1 MKWFDNLKIRNKIL
15 FTNGIIIL
23 IILLYT
29 VAMFLNNNTVEE
41 HSSKVVNVYE
51 VSNLLETS
59 IGKHYKWSK
68 DLLTSIVTN
77 SEFHGETDPTKCFFG
92 TWFYSSEPP
101 EGFSVA
107 EWEKLEDLHKRLHQS
122 AIKIQSLKKQGVS
135 TEEIAAFYE
144 NETGKMADEISQS
157 IQTLSKVMKN
167 EAEESNA
174 EMHSSIS
181 TAETLILIIAL
192 ISIIVAI
199 LLSWFTGNKINNPI
213 KNLSERLSLLMN
225 EYMKN
230 IENGL
235 TSVANGR
242 LGVKIEKSLQP
253 FRDSQK
259 DEIGNLTN
267 IVDEMIVKFNT
278 SIDSYE
284 IVRDK
289 IESLISETDKLI
301 KNAKEGHLDQR
312 GKENQFEGAYKEI
325 VQGINEMLDEILEP
339 IMNGIDALEKMS
351 AGDLTSRVKAQYKN
365 DYKKMIDSI
374 NKLGESLQ
382 EVISDV
388 TEAVQATASAS
399 SEISSSSEEMAA
411 GAQEQSAQATEV
423 AGAVEQMTATI
434 LQTSKNANSALQF
447 SKNAG
452 DKAKLGVQKVSLS
465 KEGMNKIVESTQN
478 TGKVISQL
486 AEKTDQIGQI
496 TQVIDDIADQTN
508 LLALNAAIEAARAG
522 EQGRGFAVVADEVRK
537 LAERTTVATKE
548 IGETIKKIQYEA
560 KMADE
565 SMVEAGS
572 SVKNGMELNEQL
584 EAALKEILDEAMKVV
599 DEINQVATASEEQ
612 SSAAEQISK
621 NIESISSVTQQSAAG
636 TQQIA
641 RAAEDLN
648 KLTYNLENMITRF
661 KISSKQSANVLEE
674 KQNFDMQ
681 SKQKKS
687 NESHDGNGKGN
698 GRLVYN

>member
-1 MKWFDNLKIRNKIL
+1 MGFYIARKISAPVNKLNSAAIKVAEG
-15 FTNGIIIL
+15 NVEV
-23 IILLYT
+23 T
-29 VAMFLNNNTVEE
+29 VD
-41 HSSKVVNVYE
+41 
-51 VSNLLETS
+51 
-59 IGKHYKWSK
+59 I
-68 DLLTSIVTN
+68 N
-77 SEFHGETDPTKCFFG
+77 SE
-92 TWFYSSEPP
+92 
-101 EGFSVA
+101 
-107 EWEKLEDLHKRLHQS
+107 
-122 AIKIQSLKKQGVS
+122 
-135 TEEIAAFYE
+135 
-144 NETGKMADEISQS
+144 DELGM
-157 IQTLSKVMKN
+157 LSKQFNKMVNNIKQSMEEVKHKSIEAEKAAEEANSAKN
-167 EAEESNA
+167 EIQKYQEY
-174 EMHSSIS
+174 
-181 TAETLILIIAL
+181 
-192 ISIIVAI
+192 
-199 LLSWFTGNKINNPI
+199 LSRNTQV
-213 KNLSERLSLLMN
+213 LSE
-225 EYMKN
+225 EMK
-230 IENGL
+230 
-235 TSVANGR
+235 
-242 LGVKIEKSLQP
+242 
-253 FRDSQK
+253 
-259 DEIGNLTN
+259 
-267 IVDEMIVKFNT
+267 KF
-278 SIDSYE
+278 S
-284 IVRDK
+284 
-289 IESLISETDKLI
+289 
-301 KNAKEGHLDQR
+301 H
-312 GKENQFEGAYKEI
+312 
-325 VQGINEMLDEILEP
+325 
-339 IMNGIDALEKMS
+339 
-351 AGDLTSRVKAQYKN
+351 GDLTVKVKPEKE
-365 DYKKMIDSI
+365 DDDIG
-374 NKLGESLQ
+374 KLFLEFNTAVENIRNMLTQ
-382 EVISDV
+382 V

-465 KEGMNKIVESTQN
+465 KDGMNKIVESTQN

-687 NESHDGNGKGN
+687 NESHGGNGKGN